1 MTVTKLLLVA
11 DLHGSEVVMNKTVN
25 SAKFY
30 GVKDLIV
37 AGDITGKVL
46 VPILE
51 RPDGTS
57 PATCT
62 G

>member
-1 MTVTKLLLVA
+1 
-11 DLHGSEVVMNKTVN
+11 MNKTVN

-51 RPDGTS
+51 RLVMHPRLR
-57 PATCT
+57 PAR
-62 G
+62 GEL